1 MSNVT
6 LDERILLPDLALREG
21 ESNDFGLRMQAA
33 RMAKLL
39 KAIGDTVELEGEM
52 WQITETIAVDRV
64 LMTKVRSRRQSTL
77 SVSGLWSP
85 SRPDVIIVCHKY
97 KRGQKSYTRM
107 YALLLQGLTRI
118 QGYYY

>member
-1 MSNVT
+1 M
-6 LDERILLPDLALREG
+6 
-21 ESNDFGLRMQAA
+21 RMQSA

-39 KAIGDTVELEGEM
+39 AAIGDAVELEGEM
-52 WQITETIAVDRV
+52 WQIGETVAVDRV
-64 LMTKVRSRRQSTL
+64 LMTKVRSRRESTL

-97 KRGQKSYTRM
+97 ARNQKPYTRM
-107 YALLLQGLTRI
+107 YGLLLQGLTRI